1 MVHLDVPAR
10 RAGAAD
16 GRGSGAMSRREEL
29 LRTAADLFAE
39 RGFHGVT
46 MEELGAA
53 SGISGP
59 ALYHHFSSKGALLD
73 EMLVSISEALLRNA
87 ETITGYAADPPS
99 ALEGLLRA
107 HVAFALDETALIT
120 VQDRDLVHLSE
131 PARRRV
137 RQLQRTYVEVWADRL
152 RACQPAR
159 SEHEARVAVL
169 AVAGLINSTP
179 HSARLTRDAMES
191 LLLRMARGALAA

>member
-1 MVHLDVPAR
+1 MVHLDVSASRSP
-10 RAGAAD
+10 
-16 GRGSGAMSRREEL
+16 SRRDEL
-29 LRTAADLFAE
+29 LRSAAALFAE

-53 SGISGP
+53 CGISGP
-59 ALYHHFSSKGALLD
+59 AVYHHFSSKGALLD

-87 ETITGYAADPPS
+87 EVITSYAADAPS

-120 VQDRDLVHLSE
+120 VQDRDLVHLSG

-137 RQLQRTYVEVWADRL
+137 RQLQRTYVDVWADRL

-159 SEHEARVAVL
+159 SGHEARVAVL

-179 HSARLTRDAMES
+179 HSARLGREAMES